1 MIHKDKEGQKGDG
14 TMSAVSQNY
23 SYRVRGKKSTGKAEP
38 VVTADRLAKI
48 KQSVGKYLDGKR

>member
-1 MIHKDKEGQKGDG
+1 
-14 TMSAVSQNY
+14 MSAVSQNY